1 MEDNK
6 VKHIIPRIHNF
17 RDVWFIQWLG
27 REYCIDKIK
36 IKKHYYKKS
45 TIYYFLLDSILMMS
59 IWIIAGVF
67 PIKTTD
73 DVIKMFL
80 LAAITGIQSGIAIAN
95 DYEDKN
101 K

>member
-1 MEDNK
+1 MKDNK
-6 VKHIIPRIHNF
+6 IKYIVPKIHNL
-17 RDVWFIQWLG
+17 RNVWFG
-27 REYCIDKIK
+27 REYYIDKAK
-36 IKKHYYKKS
+36 IKNIIAKKS
-45 TIYYFLLDSILMMS
+45 VIYFLLDFVLMML
-59 IWIIAGVF
+59 IWLIAGIF
-67 PIKTTD
+67 PIKTPV

>member
-1 MEDNK
+1 MKDNK
-6 VKHIIPRIHNF
+6 AKHIIPRIHNL

-27 REYCIDKIK
+27 REYYITKPKIK
-36 IKKHYYKKS
+36 NIIVKKS
-45 TIYYFLLDSILMMS
+45 TIYFLLDFILMMS

-67 PIKTTD
+67 PIKTLD

-80 LAAITGIQSGIAIAN
+80 LAVITGIQNGIAVAN
-95 DYEDKN
+95 DYEDKH

>member
-1 MEDNK
+1 MKDSK
-6 VKHIIPRIHNF
+6 VKHIIPRIHNL

-27 REYCIDKIK
+27 REYYITKHKIK
-36 IKKHYYKKS
+36 NIIVKKP
-45 TIYYFLLDSILMMS
+45 TIYFLFDYVLMML
-59 IWIIAGVF
+59 IWLIAGLL
-67 PIKTTD
+67 PIKTPD

-95 DYEDKN
+95 EWEDKN